1 MPKKDMEL
9 EGTLRAFSLPDILQF
24 LSMGKMTG
32 ILSIWREAY
41 NISLTVKEGKIVNSS
56 TLDRPCKLGDMLVY
70 RGFIKRRDLE
80 EVLNA
85 QQGLDR
91 GKLVGQIL
99 VERDIISKQTLRDA
113 LKLQLEEEIWEL
125 FLWKDGQFKFEQKLD
140 VDTSNI
146 VVEIDIEPL
155 LIEGSRR
162 QDEWGKISQNIPDED
177 VVLTVVAPENST
189 ELGPALNESE
199 WSVLSLVNG
208 FYEVGSIVVRCGL
221 DKFETYRILNTF
233 IMAGL
238 LRQKPFNQVE
248 KELLQQSDMPPGIPS
263 LTNVRSAEPQ
273 PQETSGAARYSKKGI
288 ASLFSR
294 GKQVVKESPPTTI
307 RLDFISPLGALAF
320 FINSFYET
328 LIKTEGFI
336 TSRGDDSDLLCIMWR
351 SLLMRH
357 PKADIIIVTYGRLN
371 VKIMERIIQMQN
383 GISRAVNECYDE
395 SLALLSG
402 MTKKMHQIGL
412 ERLGE
417 KSISRI
423 ATGILNDFSANI
435 HYKHDEKFDFRSWVE
450 ELVKI

>member
-32 ILSIWREAY
+32 ILSIWRESY
-41 NISLTVKEGKIVNSS
+41 NISLTIKEGRIVNSS
-56 TLDRPCKLGDMLVY
+56 ALDRPFKLGDMLVY

-99 VERDIISKQTLRDA
+99 VERDIITKQTLRDA

-162 QDEWGKISQNIPDED
+162 QDEWLKISQNIPDED
-177 VVLTVVAPENST
+177 VVLTVVAQENST
-189 ELGPALNESE
+189 ELVPTPNENE
-199 WSVLSLVNG
+199 WTVLSLVNG

-221 DKFETYRILNTF
+221 DKFETYRILNNF
-233 IMAGL
+233 ITAGL
-238 LRQKPFNQVE
+238 LRQKPFNQIE
-248 KELLQQSDMPPGIPS
+248 KELLQQSDTPPGIPS
-263 LTNVRSAEPQ
+263 LTDIRSATPQ
-273 PQETSGAARYSKKGI
+273 PQETSGAPRYSKKGI
-288 ASLFSR
+288 VSLFSR
-294 GKQVVKESPPTTI
+294 GKQVVKEAPPTKI
-307 RLDFISPLGALAF
+307 QLDFISPLGALAF
-320 FINSFYET
+320 FVNSLYET
-328 LIKTEGFI
+328 LIKTEGFV
-336 TSRGDDSDLLCIMWR
+336 TSKGDDSDLLCIMWR

-357 PKADIIIVTYGRLN
+357 PKADIISVTYGRVN
-371 VKIMERIIQMQN
+371 VKAIERIIQMQK
-383 GISRAVNECYDE
+383 GISRAVNECHDE
-395 SLALLSG
+395 SLALLSE
-402 MTKKMHQIGL
+402 MIKKLHQIGL
-412 ERLGE
+412 ERLGD
-417 KSISRI
+417 KGISKI
-423 ATGILNDFSANI
+423 AGGILNDFSANI
-435 HYKHDEKFDFRSWVE
+435 QYKHDEKFDFRSWVE